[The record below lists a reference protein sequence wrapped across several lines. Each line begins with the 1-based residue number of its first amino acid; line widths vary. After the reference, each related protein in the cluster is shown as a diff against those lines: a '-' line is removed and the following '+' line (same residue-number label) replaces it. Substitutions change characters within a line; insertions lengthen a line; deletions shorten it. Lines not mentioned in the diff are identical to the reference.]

1 MENLPDETIPEFDR
15 RSLLLAIGAASLPLL
30 SQGKLMAAAPAPSP
44 STGFDFLMGQ
54 WRVLHRKRRERL
66 KGNDDWFEF
75 PGTLDVSPILAG
87 AGNIDL
93 NDLDDPEG
101 RYQATSLR
109 LFDATRGLWSIYWID
124 GRYAG
129 IDTPV
134 VGVFDGPVGQFY
146 SDDSFEGRPI
156 RVRFT
161 YEDLGPRDARWSQ
174 AFSADDGSSWETNWI
189 MEFTRVK
196 QA

>member
-1 MENLPDETIPEFDR
+1 
-15 RSLLLAIGAASLPLL
+15 
-30 SQGKLMAAAPAPSP
+30 MAAALAPS
-44 STGFDFLMGQ
+44 SSNGFDFLIGKWQ
-54 WRVLHRKRRERL
+54 VLHRKRRQRL

-93 NDLDDPEG
+93 NDLDDPDG

-109 LFDATRGLWSIYWID
+109 LFDATRGEWSIYWID
-124 GRYAG
+124 GRAAG
-129 IDTPV
+129 IDKPV
-134 VGVFDGPVGQFY
+134 VGVFDGPVGKFY

-161 YEDLGPRDARWSQ
+161 YEDLGPQDARWSQ
-174 AFSADDGSSWETNWI
+174 AFSADGGASWETNWV
-189 MEFTRVK
+189 MEFKRMK
-196 QA
+196 QL